1 MRVLIAC
8 ERSGVVRRA
17 FRALGHDAYSCDL
30 ESADDGSIHHIRWDA
45 LKIAGGGW
53 PWHYLGPWDLMIA
66 HPPCTD
72 LAVSGSR
79 WFPEKRA
86 DGRQQSAIDFFMKL
100 ARAPIPKIALEQPI
114 SIISSAYRK
123 PDQVIH
129 PHQFGHPEFKA
140 TSLWLKNL
148 PLLMPTD
155 MLIPPLRQSDEW
167 VAWNR
172 VHRMPPSPD
181 RAKNRSETYA
191 GIAKA
196 MAEQWG
202 KPNPYQDEF
211 IFE

>member
-1 MRVLIAC
+1 MSHKLKVLVAC
-8 ERSGVVRRA
+8 EFSGRVREA
-17 FRALGHDAYSCDL
+17 FAKRGHDAWSCDL
-30 ESADDGSIHHIRWDA
+30 LPTEIPGNHIQGDV
-45 LKIAGGGW
+45 LEVLNNG
-53 PWHYLGPWDLMIA
+53 WDLMIA

-79 WFPEKRA
+79 WFSEKRA
-86 DGRQQSAIDFFMKL
+86 DGRQQSAIEFFMQL

-140 TSLWLKNL
+140 TSLWLKHL

-172 VHRMPPSPD
+172 VHRMPPSPY

-196 MAEQWG
+196 MAE
-202 KPNPYQDEF
+202 
-211 IFE
+211 